1 MTKCKIVYGITDHT
15 IAEDEKSYAFSSKT
29 IYSKGEGIFNYGSK
43 NRLAYLEKN
52 YLLLD
57 GSYQFPNSSE
67 TYDVGWE
74 SQNIS
79 DSTGA
84 ISEYIEMDFED
95 VHDCYGI
102 ILGLIGVSDF
112 SVSFYKDT
120 TKIASVSE
128 SGNTSEDY
136 HKEVKALG
144 WNRTIISVSKTSKPY
159 QRARISSA
167 TLGISYEFDSD
178 SLVSVDSTKAVSIKN
193 DNTYSSEADI
203 SFYNEGLFDIKTI
216 KDLPVGL
223 QSGMNV
229 SVYYNDILFNEYI
242 VDKTEV
248 EDDGKV
254 IDLTCYDKLYYLND
268 SVFSI
273 GKVYPEGRSLYDW
286 AEEVASDGNV
296 EISVDNSLKSIIS
309 KGYIGEV
316 SHREALRLI
325 AEAGN
330 CNIKVESG
338 SISIVPF
345 ATELGNDLGEDDI
358 LEDSLSIENEDKIL
372 GVRTN
377 VYSFSKTK
385 TLTGISETTDIALTG
400 EEQEIS
406 VSYSSKPAIATQTT
420 NSSNITIISA
430 KYGSETAI
438 IRFKG
443 NNGETGWIDIVG
455 YSYNVA
461 SSGVEKGYIDSHVKE
476 IKNTLIADRT
486 MAESVAEF
494 QFVHSSSNYSYSFDT
509 QIDLSDKLMSTIKAT
524 KYPIIVSSVEINLDS
539 DTESMV
545 LGGEDYGE

>member
-1 MTKCKIVYGITDHT
+1 MTQCKIVYGIIDHT
-15 IAEDEKSYAFSSKT
+15 IAEDGKSYAFSSKT
-29 IYSKGEGIFNYGSK
+29 IYSKGNDIFQRGSK
-43 NRLAYLEKN
+43 NKLAYLEKN

-57 GSYQFPNSSE
+57 GSYQFPRNSE

-79 DSTGA
+79 GADGA
-84 ISEYIEMDFED
+84 ISEYVEMDFED
-95 VHDCYGI
+95 LHDCYGI
-102 ILGLIGVSDF
+102 ILNIVGVSDF
-112 SVSFYKDT
+112 SVSFYNGT
-120 TKIASVSE
+120 AEIASVSE
-128 SGNTSEDY
+128 AGNTSEDY
-136 HKEVKALG
+136 HKVIKALE
-144 WNRTIISVSKTSKPY
+144 WNKVIISVSKTSKPF
-159 QRARISSA
+159 QRARLSSA
-167 TLGISYEFDSD
+167 VLGISYEFDSD
-178 SLVSVDSTKAVSIKN
+178 KLVSVDSTKSVSIKN

-216 KDLPVGL
+216 KDLPVRL
-223 QSGMNV
+223 QSKMNV
-229 SVYYNDILFNEYI
+229 SVYFDNVLFNEYI

-248 EDDGKV
+248 EDEGKV

-268 SVFSI
+268 STFSI
-273 GKVYPEGRSLYDW
+273 GKVYPEGRPLYDW
-286 AEEVASDGNV
+286 AMEVASDGNV
-296 EISVDNSLKSIIS
+296 EISVDDSLKSIIS

-400 EEQEIS
+400 DEQEIS
-406 VSYSSKPAIATQTT
+406 VSYSSKPAVATQTT
-420 NSSNITIISA
+420 NSSNITIVSA
-430 KYGSETAI
+430 KYGSETALI
-438 IRFKG
+438 KFKG
-443 NNGETGWIDIVG
+443 TKGETGWIDIVG

-461 SSGVEKGYIDSHVKE
+461 NSSVEKGYIDSHIKE
-476 IKNTLIADRT
+476 IKNTLIADKN
-486 MAESVAEF
+486 MAESVLEF
-494 QFVHSSSNYSYSFDT
+494 QFAHSFSNYSYSFDT
-509 QIDLSDKLMSTIKAT
+509 QIDLSNKLMSTIKAT